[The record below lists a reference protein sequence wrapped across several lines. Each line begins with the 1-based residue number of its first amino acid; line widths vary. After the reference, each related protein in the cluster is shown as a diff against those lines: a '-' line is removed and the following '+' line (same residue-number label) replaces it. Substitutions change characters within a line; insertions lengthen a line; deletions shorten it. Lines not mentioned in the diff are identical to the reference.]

1 MVLLSVSLYVQ
12 QEDQGVDRPP
22 TVELDEEATDQTS
35 MDTSQTNENGP
46 SAPQMNDNG
55 PRASQMNESEQSA
68 SQMNES
74 ERSASQMNESER
86 SASRLNEHGPRESQM
101 NANNDQRTNDER
113 FSDENSEIYMGKAD
127 LYLTEGALSLDEL
140 DDSNV
145 RLSWRTEEKPSIS
158 AISAYVIEVKTK
170 GGVWREIRRVSPEET
185 EAVVQVADADQL
197 KFRIKAEEKNK
208 EDGEERRE
216 LSFQESVKDVAKR
229 LNEMTLADVGSSD
242 SDISSAGKTA
252 APRSTEASAP
262 PPPRSTPSPSET
274 PLPTSGSDEEMT
286 QAAQQQETATPPWK
300 LALIEKKMELK
311 KNKEEEEEVARRK
324 WSELPEWK
332 RKLLKTKENCEE
344 KPNVGNR
351 GGSEERENETD
362 SGGGES
368 SDDGGG
374 EDGVSENNAR
384 FWGVKLKKQKS
395 GVRGEKS
402 MPAAEAEAEGEEAS
416 SEGGNYKDG
425 AKRIWGVS
433 LKVTEKGES
442 AQPKPAEEEAPTTA
456 ES

>member
-1 MVLLSVSLYVQ
+1 
-12 QEDQGVDRPP
+12 
-22 TVELDEEATDQTS
+22 
-35 MDTSQTNENGP
+35 
-46 SAPQMNDNG
+46 MNDNG

-185 EAVVQVADADQL
+185 EAVVRAADADQL

-242 SDISSAGKTA
+242 SEISSAGKTA
-252 APRSTEASAP
+252 ALRSTEASAP
-262 PPPRSTPSPSET
+262 RSTPPPPR
-274 PLPTSGSDEEMT
+274 
-286 QAAQQQETATPPWK
+286 K

-311 KNKEEEEEVARRK
+311 KNKEEEEEVARRM

-395 GVRGEKS
+395 GIRGEKS

-416 SEGGNYKDG
+416 SEGG
-425 AKRIWGVS
+425 RR
-433 LKVTEKGES
+433 
-442 AQPKPAEEEAPTTA
+442 
-456 ES
+456 